1 MFSGKK
7 KRNKTCD
14 FVEEA
19 HWPSGLIQYKAKIRY
34 TEFQFE
40 NYDTVW

>member
-7 KRNKTCD
+7 NEIRRD

-19 HWPSGLIQYKAKIRY
+19 HWLSGLIQYKAKIRY